1 MTKLEDQFMSEWS
14 SEIASS
20 KLGFSG
26 KNPFQTY
33 QALEADISEF
43 VMHGTRNVYSSTR
56 SQWMYTKGITVFKQ
70 AIDANDQQ
78 LLYTENQN
86 RFLNGLKEMDL
97 C

>member
-1 MTKLEDQFMSEWS
+1 MNKWS
-14 SEIASS
+14 PEIANA
-20 KLGFSG
+20 KPDAYR
-26 KNPFQTY
+26 KNPLQTY